1 MRKIQPAVRA
11 YLQITLQISQP
22 RREEAI
28 TKVYLP
34 NRQRF
39 LERVEGAVSMDM
51 LVREEDIQVLVGF
64 DTPENA
70 RAYLASSAGKE
81 ITSQLAGYAKKEPV
95 TAIYDV
101 D

>member
-1 MRKIQPAVRA
+1 MRKIQPAVRSF
-11 YLQITLQISQP
+11 LQMTLLVSQA

-39 LERVEGAVSMDM
+39 LERVEGAVSMD
-51 LVREEDIQVLVGF
+51 LLFREEDIQVLVGF
-64 DTPENA
+64 DTLEHA
-70 RAYLASSAGKE
+70 RSSLESPAGKE
-81 ITSQLAGYAKKEPV
+81 MVSQFAGFTREAPR
-95 TAIYDV
+95 TALYDV

>member
-1 MRKIQPAVRA
+1 MRQIQPAVRA
-11 YLQITLQISQP
+11 YLQMTLQIPQTK
-22 RREEAI
+22 REEAI

-39 LERVEGAVSMDM
+39 LERVAGAVSMDM
-51 LVREEDIQVLVGF
+51 LVREEDLQILVGF
-64 DTPENA
+64 DTLENA

-81 ITSQLAGYAKKEPV
+81 ITSQLAGYARKEPV
-95 TAIYDV
+95 TAFYDV